1 MKYNYQSSDSSGGTL
16 ANVKN
21 NNEMFLKICNQVL
34 EKHMKTDNTNLKNAL
49 KLLQE
54 ELNEAEKKES
64 GSVKHIVASIYKI

>member
-1 MKYNYQSSDSSGGTL
+1 
-16 ANVKN
+16 
-21 NNEMFLKICNQVL
+21 
-34 EKHMKTDNTNLKNAL
+34 MKTDNTNLKNAL